1 MPVNSLKYKGNKF
14 YGIRFLSY
22 LISKRFTRM
31 SIFYATVT
39 INAIV
44 TWHTKMPT
52 TMRKIHVGWISLY
65 IHFEFILWTLK
76 LHKLQV
82 EPSLVPCMRISMNS
96 PCFYKHQFVNSLLTK
111 MRIPFRNF
119 SSKLEDA
126 ACTYLVEVPLSSSS

>member
-1 MPVNSLKYKGNKF
+1 MQHERKLLGIFNNEKGMPVNSLKYKGNKF

-52 TMRKIHVGWISLY
+52 TMRKIHVG
-65 IHFEFILWTLK
+65 
-76 LHKLQV
+76 
-82 EPSLVPCMRISMNS
+82 
-96 PCFYKHQFVNSLLTK
+96 
-111 MRIPFRNF
+111 
-119 SSKLEDA
+119 
-126 ACTYLVEVPLSSSS
+126 

>member
-65 IHFEFILWTLK
+65 IHFEFILWTIK

-82 EPSLVPCMRISMNS
+82 EPSLVPW
-96 PCFYKHQFVNSLLTK
+96 FYKHQFVYSLLTK
-111 MRIPFRNF
+111 MHIPFWNF
-119 SSKLEDA
+119 SSKLEAA